1 MHCIIIKRVVYLDAI
16 KVRKRSNIKFRIISI
31 IVIVTLILGGYFVYL
46 DRKIVPMV
54 LAIGELKA
62 QEMITRVIN
71 ESIRKVLRQDIGY
84 KDLISIK
91 EDSEGNIV
99 MMQADTFMM
108 NSIASD
114 VALTIQDH
122 LGQTGEATERI
133 PLGNII
139 GSQFFAQCGPRIKL
153 TITPMGMVDVNFGTE
168 FEHAGINQT
177 RHRVYLIVNTEAKV
191 IVPFNSSNM
200 HVTTYLPVAETI
212 IVGKIPENYI
222 CVPFITPN

>member
-1 MHCIIIKRVVYLDAI
+1 MDAI

-31 IVIVTLILGGYFVYL
+31 IVMVTLILGGYFVYL

-139 GSQFFAQCGPRIKL
+139 GSQFLHNA
-153 TITPMGMVDVNFGTE
+153 D
-168 FEHAGINQT
+168 
-177 RHRVYLIVNTEAKV
+177 
-191 IVPFNSSNM
+191 
-200 HVTTYLPVAETI
+200 
-212 IVGKIPENYI
+212 PE
-222 CVPFITPN
+222 